1 MYPTVIFFRYDTYST
16 IDSIFD
22 KDKLLCDVQI
32 FNNKSCLNKLFNPN
46 NQLLVTY
53 GEKFEEYL
61 EDVSSVIPNRIKYRW
76 IHLSSIDLDDF
87 NNSVNFCY
95 MDNIVKQKSYRPIFS
110 IFTTCY
116 NSYDKI
122 KRAYTSV
129 KDQTLL
135 DWEWVILDD
144 SPDDAHF
151 VFLKH
156 IFDGDNRIRL
166 YKRSENNGSIG
177 NVKNEVVCLCRGNYV
192 LELDH
197 DDEITPNCLTDAVTI
212 FEKDPEV
219 GFVYMNFTNIYE
231 NGANFKYGDF
241 YSLGYAGYYMEKYNN
256 KWVYV
261 SAIANINNVSLSHIV
276 GVPNHPRIWRKDVL
290 MKIGNYNEF
299 LPVSDD
305 YELLLRTA
313 VQTKMVKIQQLGY
326 IQYMNNN
333 NNNFSLIRNSEI
345 NRLCKHLTHHCYSAY
360 NMDETM
366 KQKNA
371 FEERPNQPIWELT
384 DYTPKYCN
392 ELVNLHY
399 TKDYCI
405 IGLETLFQHYHEIKE
420 LYRNPRNQFF
430 ILDNNEVSHEILYS
444 TLDKLDF
451 TKMKCYSLKATDQQL
466 SQYFHLMYKSTPEFH
481 MFERTEYPPLP
492 YEITKEST
500 KTNENT
506 NTKESTNENTNE
518 NTKTNKK
525 ITIITPSIRPENL
538 LKIKESINM
547 DYVDEWIIVYDG
559 KKINKNPNQFSSEK
573 IKEYVH
579 SGDGCSGNPQRNF
592 ALDQVQNPDTYVY
605 FLDDDNLVHPNL
617 YEIINTL
624 EDNKIYTFN
633 QDRPETVFPFTTN
646 LKGNKIELCKIDS
659 AMFLVDFK
667 LCKDVRWNP
676 YKYFSDGIYI
686 SEIYSQHKD
695 KWVYIDQTLS
705 YYNKL

>member
-16 IDSIFD
+16 IDSIFTD
-22 KDKLLCDVQI
+22 NKDKLLCDVQI

-46 NQLLVTY
+46 NQILVTY
-53 GEKFEEYL
+53 GKDFSEYMN
-61 EDVSSVIPNRIKYRW
+61 DVCSIIPNRIKHRW
-76 IHLSSIDLDDF
+76 IHLKDINIDEF
-87 NNSVNFCY
+87 NNSINFCY
-95 MDNIVKQKSYRPIFS
+95 MDNIVKQISYRPIFS

-129 KDQTLL
+129 QAQTLH

-156 IFDGDNRIRL
+156 LFSGDNRIRL

-177 NVKNEVVCLCRGNYV
+177 NVKNEVVSLCRGNYV

-197 DDEITPNCLTDAVTI
+197 DDEITPNCLTDAVTV
-212 FEKDPEV
+212 FEKDPEI

-231 NGANFKYGDF
+231 NGENFKYGDY

-261 SAIANINNVSLSHIV
+261 SATANINNISLSHIV

-313 VQTKMVKIQQLGY
+313 VQTKMAKIQQLGY

-345 NRLCKHLTHHCYSAY
+345 NRLCRHLTYHCYSAY
-360 NMDETM
+360 KMDEVM
-366 KQKNA
+366 KEKNA
-371 FEERPNQPIWELT
+371 FEERPNKPIWELP
-384 DYTPKYCN
+384 DYKHVYCN
-392 ELVNLHY
+392 ELINLHY
-399 TKDYCI
+399 TKEFCI
-405 IGLETLFQHYHEIKE
+405 IGLETLFQNYSEIKE
-420 LYRNPRNQFF
+420 LYKNHRNQFF
-430 ILDNNEVSHEILYS
+430 ILDNENSTDILCNI
-444 TLDKLDF
+444 LDSLDF
-451 TKMKCYSLKATDQQL
+451 TRMKCYSLKATEQQL
-466 SQYFHLMYKSTPEFH
+466 TQYFHLMYRSTEDFH
-481 MFERTEYPPLP
+481 IFDRINHTYLP
-492 YEITKEST
+492 YTLTPI
-500 KTNENT
+500 
-506 NTKESTNENTNE
+506 
-518 NTKTNKK
+518 TNKK

-538 LKIKESINM
+538 LKIKESINL

-559 KKINKNPNQFSSEK
+559 KKIKENPNLFSSEK
-573 IKEYVH
+573 IKEYVF
-579 SGDGCSGNPQRNF
+579 SGDGISGNPQRNF
-592 ALDQVQNPDTYVY
+592 ALDFVQNQDTYIY
-605 FLDDDNLVHPNL
+605 FLDDDNLVHPDL
-617 YEIINTL
+617 YTILDTL

-633 QDRPETVFPFTTN
+633 QDRPETEFPFTNN
-646 LKGNKIELCKIDS
+646 LKGNKIELRKIDS
-659 AMFLVDFK
+659 AMFLIDYK
-667 LCKDVRWNP
+667 LCKNVRWYP
-676 YKYFSDGIYI
+676 YRYYSDGIFI
-686 SEIYSQHKD
+686 IDVYSQYKN
-695 KWVYIDQTLS
+695 KWVYIDKTLS
-705 YYNKL
+705 YYNKI